1 MSIDLTYYR
10 AFVLFLARLVLS
22 IIIFKA
28 GINKLPVSEV
38 GGLVKQLPAFLQYL
52 VVIFEIIGPIFLMLG
67 MRFNQLQLLGS
78 AMIAIV
84 MLGASYMKYFIAG
97 SGLISSGTMYPF
109 ALLLLS
115 LIFLTED

>member
-22 IIIFKA
+22 VIIFKA

-38 GGLVKQLPAFLQYL
+38 GGLVKQLPGFLQYL
-52 VVIFEIIGPIFLMLG
+52 VVIFEILGPIFLMLG
-67 MRFNQLQLLGS
+67 MRFNQLQLFGS

-84 MLGASYMKYFIAG
+84 MLGASYMKYFVAG
-97 SGLISSGTMYPF
+97 STFISSGTMYPF
-109 ALLLLS
+109 ALFLLA
-115 LIFLTED
+115 LIFLTEE

>member
-28 GINKLPVSEV
+28 GVNKLPVSEV
-38 GGLVKQLPAFLQYL
+38 GGLVKQLPVFLQYL

-67 MRFNQLQLLGS
+67 MQFNKLQLLGS

-84 MLGASYMKYFIAG
+84 MLGASYMKYFVGG
-97 SGLISSGTMYPF
+97 SGLFSSGTMYPF
-109 ALLLLS
+109 ALFLLS

>member
-10 AFVLFLARLVLS
+10 AFVLFIARLILAA
-22 IIIFKA
+22 IIFKA

-38 GGLVKQLPAFLQYL
+38 GGLVKQLPEFLRYL
-52 VVIFEIIGPIFLMLG
+52 VVLFEIVGPIFLLIG
-67 MRFNQLQLLGS
+67 IQFIRFQLLGS
-78 AMIAIV
+78 SMIAVV
-84 MLGASYMKYFIAG
+84 MLGASYMKYFVAG

>member
-28 GINKLPVSEV
+28 GVNKLPVSEV
-38 GGLVKQLPAFLQYL
+38 GGLVKQLPVFLQYL

-67 MRFNQLQLLGS
+67 MQFNKLQLLGS

-84 MLGASYMKYFIAG
+84 MLGASYMKYFVGG
-97 SGLISSGTMYPF
+97 SGLFSSGTMYPF
-109 ALLLLS
+109 
-115 LIFLTED
+115 

>member
-1 MSIDLTYYR
+1 LSIDLTYYR

-28 GINKLPVSEV
+28 GVNKLPVSEV
-38 GGLVKQLPAFLQYL
+38 GGLVKQLPVFLQYL

-67 MRFNQLQLLGS
+67 MQFNKLQLLGS

-84 MLGASYMKYFIAG
+84 MLGASYMKYFVGG
-97 SGLISSGTMYPF
+97 SGLFSSGTMYPF
-109 ALLLLS
+109 SLFLLS

>member
-22 IIIFKA
+22 VIIFKA
-28 GINKLPVSEV
+28 GINKLQVSEV
-38 GGLVKQLPAFLQYL
+38 GGLVKQLPGFLQYL
-52 VVIFEIIGPIFLMLG
+52 VVIFEIIGPIFLMIG

-84 MLGASYMKYFIAG
+84 MLGASYMKYIVAG
-97 SGLISSGTMYPF
+97 SALISSGTMYPF
-109 ALLLLS
+109 ALFLLA
-115 LIFLTED
+115 LIFLTEE

>member
-28 GINKLPVSEV
+28 GVNKLPVSEV
-38 GGLVKQLPAFLQYL
+38 GGLVKQLPVFLQYL
-52 VVIFEIIGPIFLMLG
+52 VIIFEIIGPIFLMLG
-67 MRFNQLQLLGS
+67 MQFNKLQLLGS

-84 MLGASYMKYFIAG
+84 MLGASYMKYFVGG
-97 SGLISSGTMYPF
+97 SGLFSSGTMYPF
-109 ALLLLS
+109 SLFLLS

>member
-22 IIIFKA
+22 VIIFKA

-38 GGLVKQLPAFLQYL
+38 GGLVKQLPGFLQYL

-84 MLGASYMKYFIAG
+84 MLGASYMKYFVAG
-97 SGLISSGTMYPF
+97 STFISSGTMYPF
-109 ALLLLS
+109 ALFLLA
-115 LIFLTED
+115 LIFLTEE

>member
-28 GINKLPVSEV
+28 GVNKLPVSEV
-38 GGLVKQLPAFLQYL
+38 GGLVKQLPVFLQYL

-67 MRFNQLQLLGS
+67 IQFNKLQLLGS

-84 MLGASYMKYFIAG
+84 MLGASYMKYFVGG
-97 SGLISSGTMYPF
+97 SGLFSSGTMYPF
-109 ALLLLS
+109 SLFLLS

>member
-28 GINKLPVSEV
+28 GVNKLPVSEV
-38 GGLVKQLPAFLQYL
+38 GGLVKQLPVFLQYL

-67 MRFNQLQLLGS
+67 MQFNKLQLLGS

-84 MLGASYMKYFIAG
+84 MLGASYMKYFVGG
-97 SGLISSGTMYPF
+97 SGLFSSGTMYPF
-109 ALLLLS
+109 SLFLLS

>member
-1 MSIDLTYYR
+1 LIIDLTYYR

-28 GINKLPVSEV
+28 GVNKLPVSEV
-38 GGLVKQLPAFLQYL
+38 GGLVKQLPVFLQYL

-67 MRFNQLQLLGS
+67 MQFNKLQLLGS

-84 MLGASYMKYFIAG
+84 MLGASYMKYFVGG
-97 SGLISSGTMYPF
+97 SGLFSSGTMYPF
-109 ALLLLS
+109 SLFLLS

>member
-28 GINKLPVSEV
+28 GVNKLPVSEV
-38 GGLVKQLPAFLQYL
+38 GGLVKQLPVFLQYL
-52 VVIFEIIGPIFLMLG
+52 VVIFEIIGPIFLLLCMQ
-67 MRFNQLQLLGS
+67 FNKLQLLGS

-84 MLGASYMKYFIAG
+84 MLGASYMKYFVGG
-97 SGLISSGTMYPF
+97 SGLFSSGTMYPF
-109 ALLLLS
+109 SLFLLS